1 MIPSL
6 SGSVFSSS
14 NSSFTIHIN
23 NLALPG
29 CRRASRFL
37 AVILPFLSFIL
48 LSAFQA
54 NATPKITLMT
64 PQEGPVGTVVVI
76 IGSGFG
82 TTQGSST
89 VTFNGTPVTWVSW
102 GSSTLQVEV
111 PVGATTGNVIVKVS
125 GVSSNSETFT
135 VTASP
140 VITSLSQTSGAVGSS
155 LTITG
160 SGFSAGGTQTP
171 QVVFNP
177 QLYASPT
184 TSSDT
189 SATVTVPLGATTGD
203 VLVSVGGGDSNGVL
217 FTVTSS
223 DPSISSISPSGGVVG
238 TSVTITG
245 SNFGS
250 SRGSSTVTFN
260 GTTGT
265 PTSWSATRSMGT

>member
-111 PVGATTGNVIVKVS
+111 PVGAT
-125 GVSSNSETFT
+125 
-135 VTASP
+135 
-140 VITSLSQTSGAVGSS
+140 
-155 LTITG
+155 
-160 SGFSAGGTQTP
+160 
-171 QVVFNP
+171 
-177 QLYASPT
+177 
-184 TSSDT
+184 
-189 SATVTVPLGATTGD
+189 
-203 VLVSVGGGDSNGVL
+203 
-217 FTVTSS
+217 
-223 DPSISSISPSGGVVG
+223 
-238 TSVTITG
+238 
-245 SNFGS
+245 
-250 SRGSSTVTFN
+250 
-260 GTTGT
+260 
-265 PTSWSATRSMGT
+265 